1 MSHTAPPFC
10 AELPVATSTLGGTGI
25 QQATRGHPSQY
36 DYLAVTLGEG
46 LNHCGA
52 SGGDVVRVFQGV
64 SLFDYSVPEGR
75 SRFEPRHNPV
85 TAWSVSFLVVVIV
98 EAGRVLAFE
107 GYLIGKFE
115 ANINNANIDT
125 AQRRDSNTVAI
136 PTYLA
141 LFIFG
146 EVYRLV
152 LSWDALQLKNT
163 IQYEQIKQAASLLLA
178 ISVAPKANHES

>member
-1 MSHTAPPFC
+1 MGNYFLRNIRRFSRQVPYEITPASQLRSF
-10 AELPVATSTLGGTGI
+10 LSATSVRLK
-25 QQATRGHPSQY
+25 TRPPGRRCC
-36 DYLAVTLGEG
+36 AG
-46 LNHCGA
+46 
-52 SGGDVVRVFQGV
+52 FQGV

-85 TAWSVSFLVVVIV
+85 TDLERLVP
-98 EAGRVLAFE
+98 GRRDRRGRRVLAFE
-107 GYLIGKFE
+107 GYLFGKFEGYLFGKFE

-163 IQYEQIKQAASLLLA
+163 IQ
-178 ISVAPKANHES
+178 VCDV